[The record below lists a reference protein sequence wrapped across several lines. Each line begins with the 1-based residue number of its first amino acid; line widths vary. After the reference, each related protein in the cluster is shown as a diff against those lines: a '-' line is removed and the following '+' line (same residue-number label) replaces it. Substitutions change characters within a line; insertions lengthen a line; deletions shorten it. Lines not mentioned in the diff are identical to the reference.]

1 MWGSSQVDSSVSRNK
16 AKKNHHAD
24 RETEVGEKKETAC
37 AQGGREDRSSRA
49 GGGRKEGAKRK
60 GRERE
65 M

>member
-1 MWGSSQVDSSVSRNK
+1 MGQLSSGFISLKEQGQ
-16 AKKNHHAD
+16 KNHHAD